1 MALTIDELR
10 CPQDHRCPLIPVCP
24 VGAISQLGD
33 GLPAIDPQKC
43 IECGKCI
50 RHCGTKGSGG
60 YSLGANHAG
69 VAYHPRQ

>member
-33 GLPAIDPQKC
+33 GLTTIDPMKWIACGEC
-43 IECGKCI
+43 IT
-50 RHCGTKGSGG
+50 HCG
-60 YSLGANHAG
+60 
-69 VAYHPRQ
+69 RQAVHKKPEYGQTV